1 MAELKTMYPGVAN
14 SPETFLKE
22 ALTIDGTIM
31 YLADGSVLG
40 EIPTLAVI
48 GEGQQAETVLVT
60 STRSDGG
67 FAVERGVEGP
77 KKAWTKAT
85 TVARNWTNKD
95 YEALR
100 TNITAIDTEVETKV
114 DKVAGKDLSTHD
126 YDDKAKA
133 KVDAIP
139 PDPKYTDTIISVV
152 NDLTSGGT
160 TKSLSAEQ
168 GKILA
173 DKIII
178 KDASSNNF
186 NSNFTQGY
194 YNGIFTT
201 NTPGGAGRYTLAV
214 LPTDPRTNYPINYQM
229 QFAIKDND
237 IGSPYFRLRKGSNYT
252 PWRTLSKNDYTDD
265 DKTVVEQLKQHR
277 NPDIQRL
284 ESQKLNKTDIVN
296 DLTTGG
302 AEKALSAEQGKVLED
317 TKLNKT
323 DVIND
328 LTTGGAEK
336 ALSAE
341 QGKTLFTYADNG
353 KKSIADAIVGKGV
366 SATKSDDFSTLADK
380 ISKIKTGY
388 SVGEEVSDE
397 NVEEIKTFHPYENE
411 SDIKAIRKKLEY
423 SEFRGPVVECGEP
436 SALVVDSLGRPFVA
450 TSSGEVLSYT
460 KNLVRYYASYKGYP
474 ATAMSIRPNNEL
486 YLARES
492 YSEIYRNGIGFF
504 DSTDRL
510 DADSWTVDVGA
521 KPINAMASKHYYL
534 YCGAGNKVVEVTNG
548 FKKSWE
554 FTEHT
559 AQVNAVAVDNDW
571 NVYSGGADNKV
582 FKISPDGKKVWEF
595 TLHTAAVNALA
606 VDDEGYVYSGGAD
619 CTLYKISPDGKKVWE
634 NKTNNEITAIAIP
647 PDGGVMVGTTGSTL
661 YTFEFDGTPGES
673 EEIIYGDESG
683 NVVTDGDVVDI
694 VVANDASIFMVTKKE
709 KMIYKM
715 KYGEYKTS
723 YKIIK

>member
-1 MAELKTMYPGVAN
+1 MTHLQTMYPGVAN

-22 ALTIDGTIM
+22 ALTIDGEIM

-67 FAVERGVEGP
+67 YTIRRGVEGP

-95 YEALR
+95 YETLR
-100 TNITAIDTEVETKV
+100 DNITAINDDKV
-114 DKVAGKDLSTHD
+114 DKVEGKGLSTHD
-126 YDDKAKA
+126 YDATAKS

-160 TKSLSAEQ
+160 TKPLSAEQ

-178 KDASSNNF
+178 KDAPTNDF
-186 NSNFTQGY
+186 NGNFTQGY
-194 YNGIFTT
+194 YIGHFAT
-201 NTPGGAGRYTLAV
+201 NTPEGTGRYALAI
-214 LPTDPRTNYPINYQM
+214 LPTDARTEYNTKYQM
-229 QFAIKDND
+229 QFAIKDNNT
-237 IGSPYFRLRKGSNYT
+237 GNPYFRLRKGPNYT

-265 DKTVVEQLKQHR
+265 DKAAIEQLKQHR

-302 AEKALSAEQGKVLED
+302 VD
-317 TKLNKT
+317 
-323 DVIND
+323 
-328 LTTGGAEK
+328 K

-366 SATKSDDFSTLADK
+366 DATKNDDFSTLADK

-388 SVGEEVSDE
+388 GVGEEVSDE

-486 YLARES
+486 CLARES

-510 DADSWTVDVGA
+510 DANSWTVDVGA
-521 KPINAMASKHYYL
+521 KPINAMASKYYYL

-647 PDGGVMVGTTGSTL
+647 PDGGVMVGTTGPTL